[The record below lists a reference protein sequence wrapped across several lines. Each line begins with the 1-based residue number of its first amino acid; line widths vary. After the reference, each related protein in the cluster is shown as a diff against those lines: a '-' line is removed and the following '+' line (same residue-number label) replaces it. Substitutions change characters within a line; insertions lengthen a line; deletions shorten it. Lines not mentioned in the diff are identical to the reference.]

1 MVRADTAKV
10 KAGFENI
17 VVPEELTRGGKFIKW
32 EQDPTSVI
40 PVTLKVDPK
49 GYFLYWKDQKK
60 ASKADGTSREKQPD
74 VDCLELA
81 HLRDARNGKY
91 AVVPK
96 DAKTRDICFMGA
108 QDETLEMNAVT
119 VVKGADMVNI
129 TFVTFFSNNSK
140 MAEQWSNELIRI
152 AYSRANRTPSKF
164 QLLEKMYVKLT
175 ILVNREGRIPVKTL
189 KKMLANSRDDKKR
202 IDDVLQASNIH
213 PQEGCIDPKKFTFN
227 NFFTF
232 YLRLVHERDVD
243 RVFQELGAK
252 NKPYL
257 TKEQIVKFLND
268 GQRDPR
274 LNEILYPYHTEQDAV
289 KLIKKYEQNQA
300 FARKGH
306 LSSEGLAHYLM
317 SHENSVIPPESYI
330 LWQDMDHPLCQYFIN
345 SSHNTYLIGHQ
356 FTGKSSVEIYRQVLL
371 AGCRCVELDCWDG
384 QEDEPMITHGYT
396 MCTDISFKEV
406 VEAINETAFKTSDYP
421 VILSFEN
428 HCTPKV
434 QAKMAHYCRT
444 IFGDKLLVDP
454 LDDYPLEKGQ
464 PLPTPTDLR
473 GKILI
478 KNRKQKTDPHKKRS
492 GNSTG
497 KSGSKAVAD
506 QTKNQKAVSGWSK
519 NWVPGDNRP
528 MSVFIEQQ
536 EDPKGVVLLSSTW
549 DSSTFRVRR
558 FSSQSSV
565 SSADSV
571 EDAILEP
578 SKINKGA
585 VKRVSKRSK
594 LVQISEVVYDEDDI
608 PQEILAGT
616 AKSKISS
623 ASLQSAASSDSQPG
637 GNQASSTEAP
647 KSKTSTTSQP
657 SFSSISETTAGDSEA
672 AKSPSVDL
680 EKEGGA
686 LGLNGDRKLPEPVE
700 EEESDSDDDE
710 TDKGEVKKEQ
720 GTAGQEAE
728 AGAEMSALVN
738 YLQPVHFHSFDN
750 ADKANKSYEI
760 TSFVETSAMNK
771 VKEKPTEFVRYNK
784 RQLSRIYPRGTR
796 VDSSNYMPQIFWNV
810 GCQLV
815 ALNFQSLDLPMQ
827 LNLGIFE
834 LNGGCGFIL
843 KPDFMRRK
851 ERDFDPFAEST
862 MDGVVAATLEM
873 KVISG
878 QFLSDKRIGSYVEI
892 DLYGLPHDTVRKK
905 HRTKVVSANGL
916 NPLYDDKAFKFDKII
931 MPKLAMLR
939 ISVYESNN
947 NRMIGHRILPV
958 ETLRP
963 GYRHVCLRNESNQVL
978 MLPSLFVHIKVG
990 DYVPSG
996 LAGFADA
1003 LSNPIAHISEID
1015 KRARMLEELAADTYI
1030 IESPDPEP
1038 GNDTPQ
1044 DITQE
1049 DGPVTEE
1056 ATPAAAAPAQAPDHV
1071 TSSASASA
1079 TATPVTNRSTPSYV
1093 KKTTSEGSFG
1103 GSTPRKVS
1111 KIPLNPKI
1119 SSISAISVD
1128 SSISLGRD
1136 SSYGL
1141 ARSASLGNTQFEV
1154 FNGAFSNNSRSVS
1167 APNLN
1172 PSEEIEA
1179 ATVDDIKQHK
1189 KYLKLT
1195 QQHSNQLDKLI
1206 KKQEKKQSK
1215 LKKTQAKEMNKLKT
1229 MQMKGV
1235 KGLEKKNSTQEKKET
1250 KKKNGDDSSENV
1262 GDVEKVRRQSISSLE
1277 SMKKEQEEE
1286 ILKKQVHHE
1295 DILIELYRK
1304 HYEEE
1309 KQLRFVHANQRYEL
1323 EQLLMEKVHS
1333 KQLKALDKQ
1342 QKKEEGDLRKM
1353 MEKHNLDQRRNIS
1366 SANGDHHEIQ
1376 RVRDEAKK
1384 KHIGQTVQFTKELR
1398 MRHVDKKDE
1407 LQKKMIELQELLST
1421 DCDKFVEKLEK
1432 EFDDRFEKLVQER
1445 RYQRLVSNGNGTAH
1459 EENAQPVTK
1468 DQSKDTNGV
1477 KDDPGKGNVGEP
1489 SKDGETIHAVVHA
1502 GPQSP
1507 TKEANTLPSKGGA
1520 SSPSKSS
1527 SGSPSKIIKENGE
1540 GCKRVNGINPED
1552 GSSDTLIQCS
1562 EGDAQK
1568 ESQMAGPNTGRQ
1580 M

>member
-492 GNSTG
+492 VSTSR
-497 KSGSKAVAD
+497 KVSKI
-506 QTKNQKAVSGWSK
+506 G
-519 NWVPGDNRP
+519 G
-528 MSVFIEQQ
+528 EQ
-536 EDPKGVVLLSSTW
+536 
-549 DSSTFRVRR
+549 
-558 FSSQSSV
+558 V
-565 SSADSV
+565 SSSSLPGLD
-571 EDAILEP
+571 P
-578 SKINKGA
+578 
-585 VKRVSKRSK
+585 
-594 LVQISEVVYDEDDI
+594 ISEDTK
-608 PQEILAGT
+608 A

>member
-492 GNSTG
+492 VSTSR
-497 KSGSKAVAD
+497 KVSKI
-506 QTKNQKAVSGWSK
+506 G
-519 NWVPGDNRP
+519 G
-528 MSVFIEQQ
+528 EQ
-536 EDPKGVVLLSSTW
+536 
-549 DSSTFRVRR
+549 
-558 FSSQSSV
+558 V
-565 SSADSV
+565 SSSSLPGLD
-571 EDAILEP
+571 P
-578 SKINKGA
+578 
-585 VKRVSKRSK
+585 
-594 LVQISEVVYDEDDI
+594 ISEDTK
-608 PQEILAGT
+608 A

-637 GNQASSTEAP
+637 GNQASST
-647 KSKTSTTSQP
+647 
-657 SFSSISETTAGDSEA
+657 EA

>member
-492 GNSTG
+492 
-497 KSGSKAVAD
+497 A
-506 QTKNQKAVSGWSK
+506 
-519 NWVPGDNRP
+519 
-528 MSVFIEQQ
+528 
-536 EDPKGVVLLSSTW
+536 
-549 DSSTFRVRR
+549 
-558 FSSQSSV
+558 
-565 SSADSV
+565 
-571 EDAILEP
+571 
-578 SKINKGA
+578 
-585 VKRVSKRSK
+585 
-594 LVQISEVVYDEDDI
+594 
-608 PQEILAGT
+608 

-637 GNQASSTEAP
+637 GNQASST
-647 KSKTSTTSQP
+647 
-657 SFSSISETTAGDSEA
+657 EA

>member
-492 GNSTG
+492 
-497 KSGSKAVAD
+497 
-506 QTKNQKAVSGWSK
+506 
-519 NWVPGDNRP
+519 
-528 MSVFIEQQ
+528 
-536 EDPKGVVLLSSTW
+536 
-549 DSSTFRVRR
+549 VRR

-578 SKINKGA
+578 SKINKG
-585 VKRVSKRSK
+585 
-594 LVQISEVVYDEDDI
+594 
-608 PQEILAGT
+608 
-616 AKSKISS
+616 
-623 ASLQSAASSDSQPG
+623 
-637 GNQASSTEAP
+637 
-647 KSKTSTTSQP
+647 
-657 SFSSISETTAGDSEA
+657 A

>member
-492 GNSTG
+492 VSTSR
-497 KSGSKAVAD
+497 KVSKI
-506 QTKNQKAVSGWSK
+506 G
-519 NWVPGDNRP
+519 G
-528 MSVFIEQQ
+528 EQ
-536 EDPKGVVLLSSTW
+536 
-549 DSSTFRVRR
+549 
-558 FSSQSSV
+558 V
-565 SSADSV
+565 SSSSLPGLD
-571 EDAILEP
+571 P
-578 SKINKGA
+578 
-585 VKRVSKRSK
+585 
-594 LVQISEVVYDEDDI
+594 ISED
-608 PQEILAGT
+608 T
-616 AKSKISS
+616 K
-623 ASLQSAASSDSQPG
+623 
-637 GNQASSTEAP
+637 
-647 KSKTSTTSQP
+647 
-657 SFSSISETTAGDSEA
+657 A

>member
-492 GNSTG
+492 VSTSR
-497 KSGSKAVAD
+497 KVSKI
-506 QTKNQKAVSGWSK
+506 G
-519 NWVPGDNRP
+519 G
-528 MSVFIEQQ
+528 EQ
-536 EDPKGVVLLSSTW
+536 
-549 DSSTFRVRR
+549 
-558 FSSQSSV
+558 V
-565 SSADSV
+565 SSSSLPGLD
-571 EDAILEP
+571 P
-578 SKINKGA
+578 
-585 VKRVSKRSK
+585 
-594 LVQISEVVYDEDDI
+594 ISEDTKALRKISRTVDSTSSLPQPFHGEDDHR
-608 PQEILAGT
+608 
-616 AKSKISS
+616 
-623 ASLQSAASSDSQPG
+623 
-637 GNQASSTEAP
+637 
-647 KSKTSTTSQP
+647 
-657 SFSSISETTAGDSEA
+657 A

>member
-1 MVRADTAKV
+1 M
-10 KAGFENI
+10 
-17 VVPEELTRGGKFIKW
+17 
-32 EQDPTSVI
+32 S
-40 PVTLKVDPK
+40 PK
-49 GYFLYWKDQKK
+49 RTTQ
-60 ASKADGTSREKQPD
+60 D

-289 KLIKKYEQNQA
+289 KLIKK
-300 FARKGH
+300 H

-345 SSHNTYLIGHQ
+345 SSHNTYLSTISMDVFLLLLKAIHWTFYFCFVKILYFKWQFYGHQ

-492 GNSTG
+492 ALRKISRTVDST
-497 KSGSKAVAD
+497 
-506 QTKNQKAVSGWSK
+506 
-519 NWVPGDNRP
+519 
-528 MSVFIEQQ
+528 
-536 EDPKGVVLLSSTW
+536 SSLPQP
-549 DSSTFRVRR
+549 FH
-558 FSSQSSV
+558 
-565 SSADSV
+565 
-571 EDAILEP
+571 
-578 SKINKGA
+578 G
-585 VKRVSKRSK
+585 
-594 LVQISEVVYDEDDI
+594 EDDHR
-608 PQEILAGT
+608 
-616 AKSKISS
+616 
-623 ASLQSAASSDSQPG
+623 
-637 GNQASSTEAP
+637 
-647 KSKTSTTSQP
+647 
-657 SFSSISETTAGDSEA
+657 A

-680 EKEGGA
+680 EKEGGT

-862 MDGVVAATLEM
+862 MDGVV
-873 KVISG
+873 ISG

-905 HRTKVVSANGL
+905 HRTKV
-916 NPLYDDKAFKFDKII
+916 II

-958 ETLRP
+958 ETCVQHEDLSKVHLEYLGKASLEDSNIQLFNGISFA

-1056 ATPAAAAPAQAPDHV
+1056 ATPASAAPAQAPDHV

-1103 GSTPRKVS
+1103 GSTPKVS

-1128 SSISLGRD
+1128 SS
-1136 SSYGL
+1136 Y
-1141 ARSASLGNTQFEV
+1141 
-1154 FNGAFSNNSRSVS
+1154 
-1167 APNLN
+1167 
-1172 PSEEIEA
+1172 
-1179 ATVDDIKQHK
+1179 H
-1189 KYLKLT
+1189 
-1195 QQHSNQLDKLI
+1195 
-1206 KKQEKKQSK
+1206 
-1215 LKKTQAKEMNKLKT
+1215 
-1229 MQMKGV
+1229 
-1235 KGLEKKNSTQEKKET
+1235 
-1250 KKKNGDDSSENV
+1250 
-1262 GDVEKVRRQSISSLE
+1262 
-1277 SMKKEQEEE
+1277 
-1286 ILKKQVHHE
+1286 
-1295 DILIELYRK
+1295 
-1304 HYEEE
+1304 
-1309 KQLRFVHANQRYEL
+1309 
-1323 EQLLMEKVHS
+1323 
-1333 KQLKALDKQ
+1333 
-1342 QKKEEGDLRKM
+1342 
-1353 MEKHNLDQRRNIS
+1353 
-1366 SANGDHHEIQ
+1366 
-1376 RVRDEAKK
+1376 
-1384 KHIGQTVQFTKELR
+1384 
-1398 MRHVDKKDE
+1398 
-1407 LQKKMIELQELLST
+1407 
-1421 DCDKFVEKLEK
+1421 
-1432 EFDDRFEKLVQER
+1432 
-1445 RYQRLVSNGNGTAH
+1445 
-1459 EENAQPVTK
+1459 
-1468 DQSKDTNGV
+1468 
-1477 KDDPGKGNVGEP
+1477 
-1489 SKDGETIHAVVHA
+1489 
-1502 GPQSP
+1502 
-1507 TKEANTLPSKGGA
+1507 
-1520 SSPSKSS
+1520 
-1527 SGSPSKIIKENGE
+1527 
-1540 GCKRVNGINPED
+1540 
-1552 GSSDTLIQCS
+1552 
-1562 EGDAQK
+1562 
-1568 ESQMAGPNTGRQ
+1568 
-1580 M
+1580 

>member
-492 GNSTG
+492 
-497 KSGSKAVAD
+497 
-506 QTKNQKAVSGWSK
+506 AVSGWSK

-549 DSSTFRVRR
+549 DSSTFR
-558 FSSQSSV
+558 
-565 SSADSV
+565 
-571 EDAILEP
+571 
-578 SKINKGA
+578 
-585 VKRVSKRSK
+585 
-594 LVQISEVVYDEDDI
+594 
-608 PQEILAGT
+608 
-616 AKSKISS
+616 
-623 ASLQSAASSDSQPG
+623 
-637 GNQASSTEAP
+637 
-647 KSKTSTTSQP
+647 
-657 SFSSISETTAGDSEA
+657 A

>member
-506 QTKNQKAVSGWSK
+506 QTKNQKAV
-519 NWVPGDNRP
+519 
-528 MSVFIEQQ
+528 
-536 EDPKGVVLLSSTW
+536 
-549 DSSTFRVRR
+549 
-558 FSSQSSV
+558 
-565 SSADSV
+565 
-571 EDAILEP
+571 
-578 SKINKGA
+578 
-585 VKRVSKRSK
+585 KRVSKRSK

-616 AKSKISS
+616 
-623 ASLQSAASSDSQPG
+623 
-637 GNQASSTEAP
+637 
-647 KSKTSTTSQP
+647 
-657 SFSSISETTAGDSEA
+657 

>member
-506 QTKNQKAVSGWSK
+506 QTKNQKALRKISRTVDST
-519 NWVPGDNRP
+519 
-528 MSVFIEQQ
+528 
-536 EDPKGVVLLSSTW
+536 SSLPQP
-549 DSSTFRVRR
+549 FH
-558 FSSQSSV
+558 
-565 SSADSV
+565 
-571 EDAILEP
+571 
-578 SKINKGA
+578 G
-585 VKRVSKRSK
+585 
-594 LVQISEVVYDEDDI
+594 EDDHR
-608 PQEILAGT
+608 
-616 AKSKISS
+616 
-623 ASLQSAASSDSQPG
+623 
-637 GNQASSTEAP
+637 
-647 KSKTSTTSQP
+647 
-657 SFSSISETTAGDSEA
+657 A

>member
-549 DSSTFRVRR
+549 DSSTFR
-558 FSSQSSV
+558 
-565 SSADSV
+565 A
-571 EDAILEP
+571 
-578 SKINKGA
+578 
-585 VKRVSKRSK
+585 
-594 LVQISEVVYDEDDI
+594 
-608 PQEILAGT
+608 

-637 GNQASSTEAP
+637 GNQASST
-647 KSKTSTTSQP
+647 
-657 SFSSISETTAGDSEA
+657 EA

>member
-492 GNSTG
+492 
-497 KSGSKAVAD
+497 
-506 QTKNQKAVSGWSK
+506 
-519 NWVPGDNRP
+519 
-528 MSVFIEQQ
+528 
-536 EDPKGVVLLSSTW
+536 
-549 DSSTFRVRR
+549 
-558 FSSQSSV
+558 
-565 SSADSV
+565 
-571 EDAILEP
+571 
-578 SKINKGA
+578 A

>member
-492 GNSTG
+492 ALRKISRTVDST
-497 KSGSKAVAD
+497 
-506 QTKNQKAVSGWSK
+506 
-519 NWVPGDNRP
+519 
-528 MSVFIEQQ
+528 
-536 EDPKGVVLLSSTW
+536 SSLPQP
-549 DSSTFRVRR
+549 FH
-558 FSSQSSV
+558 
-565 SSADSV
+565 
-571 EDAILEP
+571 
-578 SKINKGA
+578 G
-585 VKRVSKRSK
+585 
-594 LVQISEVVYDEDDI
+594 EDDHR
-608 PQEILAGT
+608 A

>member
-506 QTKNQKAVSGWSK
+506 QTKNQKA
-519 NWVPGDNRP
+519 
-528 MSVFIEQQ
+528 
-536 EDPKGVVLLSSTW
+536 
-549 DSSTFRVRR
+549 
-558 FSSQSSV
+558 
-565 SSADSV
+565 
-571 EDAILEP
+571 
-578 SKINKGA
+578 
-585 VKRVSKRSK
+585 
-594 LVQISEVVYDEDDI
+594 
-608 PQEILAGT
+608 

-637 GNQASSTEAP
+637 GNQASST
-647 KSKTSTTSQP
+647 
-657 SFSSISETTAGDSEA
+657 EA

>member
-549 DSSTFRVRR
+549 DSSTFR
-558 FSSQSSV
+558 
-565 SSADSV
+565 
-571 EDAILEP
+571 
-578 SKINKGA
+578 
-585 VKRVSKRSK
+585 
-594 LVQISEVVYDEDDI
+594 
-608 PQEILAGT
+608 
-616 AKSKISS
+616 
-623 ASLQSAASSDSQPG
+623 
-637 GNQASSTEAP
+637 
-647 KSKTSTTSQP
+647 
-657 SFSSISETTAGDSEA
+657 A

>member
-492 GNSTG
+492 ALRKISRTVDST
-497 KSGSKAVAD
+497 
-506 QTKNQKAVSGWSK
+506 
-519 NWVPGDNRP
+519 
-528 MSVFIEQQ
+528 
-536 EDPKGVVLLSSTW
+536 SSLPQP
-549 DSSTFRVRR
+549 FH
-558 FSSQSSV
+558 
-565 SSADSV
+565 
-571 EDAILEP
+571 
-578 SKINKGA
+578 G
-585 VKRVSKRSK
+585 
-594 LVQISEVVYDEDDI
+594 EDDHR
-608 PQEILAGT
+608 
-616 AKSKISS
+616 
-623 ASLQSAASSDSQPG
+623 
-637 GNQASSTEAP
+637 
-647 KSKTSTTSQP
+647 
-657 SFSSISETTAGDSEA
+657 A

>member
-492 GNSTG
+492 
-497 KSGSKAVAD
+497 
-506 QTKNQKAVSGWSK
+506 
-519 NWVPGDNRP
+519 
-528 MSVFIEQQ
+528 
-536 EDPKGVVLLSSTW
+536 
-549 DSSTFRVRR
+549 
-558 FSSQSSV
+558 
-565 SSADSV
+565 
-571 EDAILEP
+571 
-578 SKINKGA
+578 A

-616 AKSKISS
+616 
-623 ASLQSAASSDSQPG
+623 
-637 GNQASSTEAP
+637 
-647 KSKTSTTSQP
+647 
-657 SFSSISETTAGDSEA
+657 

>member
-492 GNSTG
+492 
-497 KSGSKAVAD
+497 
-506 QTKNQKAVSGWSK
+506 
-519 NWVPGDNRP
+519 
-528 MSVFIEQQ
+528 
-536 EDPKGVVLLSSTW
+536 
-549 DSSTFRVRR
+549 
-558 FSSQSSV
+558 
-565 SSADSV
+565 
-571 EDAILEP
+571 
-578 SKINKGA
+578 
-585 VKRVSKRSK
+585 
-594 LVQISEVVYDEDDI
+594 
-608 PQEILAGT
+608 
-616 AKSKISS
+616 
-623 ASLQSAASSDSQPG
+623 
-637 GNQASSTEAP
+637 
-647 KSKTSTTSQP
+647 
-657 SFSSISETTAGDSEA
+657 A

>member
-578 SKINKGA
+578 SKINKG
-585 VKRVSKRSK
+585 
-594 LVQISEVVYDEDDI
+594 
-608 PQEILAGT
+608 
-616 AKSKISS
+616 
-623 ASLQSAASSDSQPG
+623 
-637 GNQASSTEAP
+637 
-647 KSKTSTTSQP
+647 
-657 SFSSISETTAGDSEA
+657 A